1 MTHGQYRDS
10 LGPWLDGELT
20 PETSSAVAEHV
31 GTCAACRAAV
41 DEIRGLSASLRGL
54 PRHELPDDLKARM
67 LRPAETGSPRAP
79 LRRPWAIAS
88 FAAAAVV
95 LIVAIGVIGLRRPEA
110 PQVAHLDMNE
120 EQSSAAE
127 AAGGRIGSTS
137 AQREPAPAQ
146 GGDAAK
152 VQSGIA
158 KEEALPQP
166 TRQNAEA
173 FSPSP
178 PAAPVDLPS
187 SRDEA
192 AAGPATADAEG
203 DAAKVQSSVASEAHR
218 LSREAMPP
226 TELKKSSLDPAVA
239 PRAGEKAG
247 SLEDSPLTYVAR
259 LVVDPNG
266 AYRLEQIEPPPAS
279 DAKDKGAV
287 QDRAA
292 GMSAGAVSPEPSG
305 APAAVSESARADD
318 ARPETVAP
326 PPARLVFLVQL
337 DAEGTITSAQLVGAR
352 TVAQQVADAAR
363 ALLVGTRFPG
373 KTMGRFSN
381 ATVQVLVPDPRPAR

>member
-1 MTHGQYRDS
+1 MTHEQYRDS
-10 LGPWLDGELT
+10 LGSWLDGELA

-31 GTCAACRAAV
+31 GTCTACRAAV

-67 LRPAETGSPRAP
+67 LRPVETGSPHAP

-95 LIVAIGVIGLRRPEA
+95 FIMVIGVIGLRRPEA
-110 PQVAHLDMNE
+110 PQVARLDMNE
-120 EQSSAAE
+120 EQ
-127 AAGGRIGSTS
+127 RIGSTS
-137 AQREPAPAQ
+137 AQREQASAQ
-146 GGDAAK
+146 G
-152 VQSGIA
+152 

-192 AAGPATADAEG
+192 ASAAAAGPATADAE
-203 DAAKVQSSVASEAHR
+203 DDSAKVQSGIASEAHP

-226 TELKKSSLDPAVA
+226 TEMKKSSLDPAVA
-239 PRAGEKAG
+239 PQAGEKAG
-247 SLEDSPLTYVAR
+247 SLEESPLTYVAR
-259 LVVDPNG
+259 LVVDSDG
-266 AYRLEQIEPPPAS
+266 TYRLEQIEPPPAS
-279 DAKDKGAV
+279 DAKDKEAV

-292 GMSAGAVSPEPSG
+292 GVSAGAVSSEPSG
-305 APAAVSESARADD
+305 APAPVSESARADD

-373 KTMGRFSN
+373 KAMGRFSH

>member
-1 MTHGQYRDS
+1 MTHEQYRDS
-10 LGPWLDGELT
+10 LGPWVDGELT
-20 PETSSAVAEHV
+20 PETSSVVAEHV

-54 PRHELPDDLKARM
+54 PRHALPDDLKARM

-110 PQVAHLDMNE
+110 PQVARLDMNE
-120 EQSSAAE
+120 VP
-127 AAGGRIGSTS
+127 RIGSTS
-137 AQREPAPAQ
+137 AQREQAPAQ
-146 GGDAAK
+146 GKG
-152 VQSGIA
+152 
-158 KEEALPQP
+158 EALPQP

-187 SRDEA
+187 SRNEAAA

-203 DAAKVQSSVASEAHR
+203 DSPKVQSGFASEAHR

-226 TELKKSSLDPAVA
+226 TEMKKSSLDPTIA

-247 SLEDSPLTYVAR
+247 SLEESPLTYVAR
-259 LVVDPNG
+259 LVVDSDG
-266 AYRLEQIEPPPAS
+266 TYRLEQIEPPPAS
-279 DAKDKGAV
+279 DAKDKAAV

-292 GMSAGAVSPEPSG
+292 GVSAGAVSPEPSG
-305 APAAVSESARADD
+305 APAPISESARADD

-326 PPARLVFLVQL
+326 PPARLLFLVQL

-373 KTMGRFSN
+373 KAMGRFSQ
-381 ATVQVLVPDPRPAR
+381 ATVQVLVPDPRR